1 MPCTY
6 ESNPHVARKAGAD
19 LRENNT
25 FSFNGAWA
33 RASQT
38 SNNGSTSS
46 IVRPF
51 LAGSSGECRN
61 TKLHTLMKVG
71 ERKDVRNV
79 AKKGTKPQKTSV
91 WWFLCG
97 RTWWPVDLVHRFR
110 WNFYTYVY
118 FQVYPV
124 RVFVS
129 FPTTSSLPSPVY
141 EAFQAR
147 QQRNRFD
154 EF

>member
-61 TKLHTLMKVG
+61 TKLHTLMKGG

-91 WWFLCG
+91 WWCVCGISTHMYIFRFTPSACLFLFPPQAACHHLFTKRSRRG
-97 RTWWPVDLVHRFR
+97 SKETALM
-110 WNFYTYVY
+110 
-118 FQVYPV
+118 
-124 RVFVS
+124 S
-129 FPTTSSLPSPVY
+129 FDTDELSRETS
-141 EAFQAR
+141 
-147 QQRNRFD
+147 
-154 EF
+154 